1 MTPTRAIG
9 FALLAAYSL
18 WLLGLEMS
26 SSQAQVR
33 PFFSDIGAEMALFGV
48 NTTLSVALLGGA
60 ALLLL
65 FAGTAGDRQRDSSR
79 VFLLTQA
86 ALFAFLAADDR
97 FQLHERIAWRLGIGD
112 HHVTLAWAVAELGLL
127 TALWRPT
134 LLPLRAT
141 FLFLAGGAL
150 FMVSFLVDVLAGAD
164 TWLRLSVE
172 DLAKTWG
179 AAMFF
184 NFGWETARFHLRAKP
199 VSLSDNAFET
209 ERWRRSN
216 GANAIKRGAAAG
228 KPVENS

>member
-1 MTPTRAIG
+1 MTPIRALG

-18 WLLGLEMS
+18 CLVGREMS

-33 PFFSDIGAEMALFGV
+33 PYFSDIGSETALFGV

-65 FAGTAGDRQRDSSR
+65 FAATAGDRQRDSSR
-79 VFLLTQA
+79 LFLLSQA

-97 FQLHERIAWRLGIGD
+97 FQLHERIAWRLGVGD
-112 HHVTLAWAVAELGLL
+112 HYVTLAWAIAELGLL
-127 TALWRPT
+127 AALWRPT
-134 LLPLRAT
+134 LLPLHVT
-141 FLFLAGGAL
+141 FLFLAGGAM
-150 FMVSFLVDVLAGAD
+150 FVVSFLVDALAGAD

-184 NFGWETARFHLRAKP
+184 NFGWETARFHLRATSVP
-199 VSLSDNAFET
+199 PSNGAHAAEW
-209 ERWRRSN
+209 WRRSN
-216 GANAIKRGAAAG
+216 GTTAMERPPAAEPLEG
-228 KPVENS
+228 S